1 MCSVNLHLTRAPSC
15 SISAWAASCM
25 QWQPPIANRVKM
37 ENKIRWQMGAI
48 STQGVLKPGILWTT
62 LTTLISRGALELE
75 VHQSQPQW
83 GHSFPGNSACVE
95 SFAYGIRRQANV
107 KGQNHVYV
115 IFDIFGG
122 SIFLRHD
129 IWMIFGY
136 VWCLSPALPS
146 KSTNPLPKTRFLL
159 RGDWFALIAC
169 CNA

>member
-1 MCSVNLHLTRAPSC
+1 
-15 SISAWAASCM
+15 M
-25 QWQPPIANRVKM
+25 QWQPPIDNRVKM

-83 GHSFPGNSACVE
+83 GHSFPGNRAFVE

-115 IFDIFGG
+115 IFGG

-136 VWCLSPALPS
+136 LWCLSPAIKVHGNL
-146 KSTNPLPKTRFLL
+146 LPKTRFSPPRRLVRFDRLL
-159 RGDWFALIAC
+159 QCLRWPTA
-169 CNA
+169 N